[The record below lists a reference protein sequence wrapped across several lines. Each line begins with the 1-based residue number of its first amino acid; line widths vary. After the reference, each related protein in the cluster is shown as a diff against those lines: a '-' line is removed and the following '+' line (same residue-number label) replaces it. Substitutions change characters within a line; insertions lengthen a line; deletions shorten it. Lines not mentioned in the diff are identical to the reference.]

1 MPSVLFGL
9 PEPRLIADA
18 PLLHG
23 VDDGAERIAELAPKN
38 FLYSIPDAF
47 VAAENMVPE
56 TAALG
61 ISSCIVARGE
71 ETFSGDEGAA
81 LLRAWRVPE
90 GYIARRFVVLG
101 HCRGDYPSP
110 KPRKG
115 GKYLITEKENGFS
128 AVLLFTVSLIS

>member
-9 PEPRLIADA
+9 PEPRLVADA

-47 VAAENMVPE
+47 VAAENMVLE

-90 GYIARRFVVLG
+90 GYIARCFVVLG
-101 HCRGDYPSP
+101 HCRVDYPSP

-115 GKYLITEKENGFS
+115 GKYLITEKENG
-128 AVLLFTVSLIS
+128 

>member
-1 MPSVLFGL
+1 MPSELFWL
-9 PEPRLIADA
+9 PEPRLVADA

-23 VDDGAERIAELAPKN
+23 VDDGAEHIAELAPKN

-61 ISSCIVARGE
+61 ISSCIIARGE
-71 ETFSGDEGAA
+71 ETFSGGEGAA

-90 GYIARRFVVLG
+90 GYIARCFVVLG

-115 GKYLITEKENGFS
+115 GRYLITVNCQLKCNS
-128 AVLLFTVSLIS
+128 

>member
-9 PEPRLIADA
+9 PEPRLVADA

-23 VDDGAERIAELAPKN
+23 VDDGAERIAELAQRVYDAGRYLAPKY

-81 LLRAWRVPE
+81 LLRAWHAPE
-90 GYIARRFVVLG
+90 GYIARCFVVLG
-101 HCRGDYPSP
+101 HCRGASP

-115 GKYLITEKENGFS
+115 GRYLITEKENG
-128 AVLLFTVSLIS
+128 